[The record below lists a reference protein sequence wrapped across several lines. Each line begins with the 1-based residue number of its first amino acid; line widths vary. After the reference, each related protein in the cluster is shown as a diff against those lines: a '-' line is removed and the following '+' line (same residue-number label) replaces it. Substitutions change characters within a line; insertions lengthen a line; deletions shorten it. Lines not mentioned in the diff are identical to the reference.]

1 MGERNNGYS
10 RHVSVMLPGRKGG
23 IIMIHFYQ
31 TQENCVREISAPVQ
45 GCWIS
50 VIDPTAQEIQQL
62 IETYQLDSGFVR
74 SSLDEEESS
83 RIEREDDQT
92 LIIVD
97 TAVSELQTEETILFF
112 TVPLGIII
120 TDEYVFTISLRDNRV
135 LRDMAEGVVKG
146 IQTRMKTRFVM
157 QLLLRITAIYLQDLK
172 QIDKT
177 SYVMEQKLS
186 GAMKNKELIQMLEL
200 EKSLVYFSTSLKANE
215 VTIEKLLRGRTI
227 KLYDEDQDLLED
239 VLIEVRQAI
248 EMSNIYSG
256 ILSSMVEA
264 FGSVISNNLNMVM
277 WRLTVITIIMSI
289 PTMIFS
295 FYGMNTD
302 GLPVPHTWFALVV
315 SVLPTLAAAFIMLK
329 NSKYK

>member
-1 MGERNNGYS
+1 
-10 RHVSVMLPGRKGG
+10 
-23 IIMIHFYQ
+23 MIHFFQ
-31 TQENCVREISAPVQ
+31 TQEGFVKKVEAPAP

-50 VIDPTAQEIQQL
+50 VVDPTAQEIQQL
-62 IETYQLDSGFVR
+62 IEHYKLDSGFVR

-120 TDEYVFTISLRDNRV
+120 TKDYVFTISLKDNRV
-135 LRDMAEGVVKG
+135 LRDMAEGVVRG
-146 IQTRMKTRFVM
+146 VQTRMKTRFVM
-157 QLLLRITAIYLQDLK
+157 QLLLRITAVYLQDLK

-177 SYVMEQKLS
+177 SYIMEQKLS
-186 GAMKNKELIQMLEL
+186 DTIKNQELIQMLEL

-264 FGSVISNNLNMVM
+264 FGSVTSNNLNIVM
-277 WRLTVITIIMSI
+277 WQLTIITIIMEI
-289 PTMIFS
+289 PNMIFG
-295 FYGMNTD
+295 FYGMNVVD
-302 GLPVPHTWFALVV
+302 LPMPYTWVAIAVSTLIPLVV
-315 SVLPTLAAAFIMLK
+315 GVFLFK
-329 NSKYK
+329 QKKYR